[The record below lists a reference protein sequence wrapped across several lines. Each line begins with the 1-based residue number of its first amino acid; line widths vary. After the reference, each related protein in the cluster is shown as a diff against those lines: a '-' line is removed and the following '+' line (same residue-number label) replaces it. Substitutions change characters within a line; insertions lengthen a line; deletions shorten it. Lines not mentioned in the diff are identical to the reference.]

1 MSTLAIEINDAGLTV
16 ADADGV
22 LCVEPGY
29 ALVEGGR
36 IVTGEPAFS
45 QARLKPRQVSNCYW
59 GALSLT
65 PGSAGL
71 DAVGNAAQLA
81 HAQLSELWRRFE
93 ADADDVVLAVP
104 SYYGREQ
111 LGLLLGLAEECR
123 MPVRAMVDAAAAAS
137 AKPYPS
143 RQLVYVDAG
152 LHRVS
157 VIPLEQG
164 AEVTAGEERGLDAT
178 GLAGVHDTLARRL
191 AEIFVSSTRF
201 DPFHEAASEQRLYDL
216 LPQCLARLRSDEAT
230 ELTLEHED
238 ETFTIEVKREQL
250 LAVVN
255 GFYRALLQL
264 ISSSRE
270 SGASLVVQL
279 SGRLAGL
286 PGLTDA
292 LSRLDD
298 ATVVAFEEGHAAR
311 AVLTALDA
319 IEAGNGPVKLLRHFA
334 WRDVPADDPAPRPEE
349 APAVRQASDA
359 DRVAPTHVVYR
370 GIAYRVDGEGLVV
383 GRDNGGGRRAIVIE
397 ERANGVSRAH
407 CELVLRDGE
416 LRLRDKSR
424 HGTFVN
430 EKRVAGEQVLEAA
443 DVIRVGSPGAELQV
457 VVVE

>member
-16 ADADGV
+16 ANADGV

-29 ALVEGGR
+29 ALVEAGR

-59 GALSLT
+59 GALSAT

-71 DAVGNAAQLA
+71 DTVGNAAQLA
-81 HAQLSELWRRFE
+81 HAQLSALWRRFE

-157 VIPLEQG
+157 VIVLEQG

-178 GLAGVHDTLARRL
+178 GLASVNDTLARRL

-216 LPQCLARLRSDEAT
+216 LPQCLARLRSDEAA
-230 ELTLEHED
+230 ELTLQHEGD
-238 ETFTIEVKREQL
+238 AFTIEVEREQL

-279 SGRLAGL
+279 SERLAGL

-298 ATVVAFEEGHAAR
+298 ATVVALDEGHTAR
-311 AVLTALDA
+311 AVLKGLDA

-334 WRDVPADDPAPRPEE
+334 WRDVPAEDQTPRREMPAPRE
-349 APAVRQASDA
+349 ASDA
-359 DRVAPTHVVYR
+359 ETVAPTHVVYR
-370 GIAYRVDGEGLVV
+370 GVAYRVDGEGIVV

-397 ERANGVSRAH
+397 ERSNGVSRTH

-416 LRLRDKSR
+416 LRLRDRSR

-430 EKRVAGEQVLEAA
+430 EKRVAGEQVLEPA